1 MQGRAEQGRAG
12 QCGKVQGGAAQ
23 GRCGAVLAWLCR
35 APRKS
40 REGTREGQ
48 GRAREGQYG
57 KGQGGHGCAGHQGNR
72 KGHCKVK
79 QGKFMPMKK
88 VLLLLQ

>member
-1 MQGRAEQGRAG
+1 MCR
-12 QCGKVQGGAAQ
+12 GGAV
-23 GRCGAVLAWLCR
+23 RCGL
-35 APRKS
+35 
-40 REGTREGQ
+40 
-48 GRAREGQYG
+48 
-57 KGQGGHGCAGHQGNR
+57 GCAGHQGNR

>member
-12 QCGKVQGGAAQ
+12 QCGKVQGRAAQ
-23 GRCGAVLAWLCR
+23 GRCGAVRAWLCR
-35 APRKS
+35 APGKS

-48 GRAREGQYG
+48 GGAREGQYG